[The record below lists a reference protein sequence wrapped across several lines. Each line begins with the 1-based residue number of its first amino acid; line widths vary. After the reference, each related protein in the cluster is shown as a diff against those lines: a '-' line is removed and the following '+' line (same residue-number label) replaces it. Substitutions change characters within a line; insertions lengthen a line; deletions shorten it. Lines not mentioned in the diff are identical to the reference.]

1 VSSPRAT
8 LAAVGVAALLG
19 TAYWGWTQKIKPAR
33 DKAAEDAKKPF
44 AGLNAAATREV
55 LLRKGTEEV
64 LLRKVDGAWRLIK
77 PVQAPAD
84 TAVLEALVQALGD
97 LTREETVAEADAD
110 LRQYGLD
117 APSGAVT
124 FVPATEGAKAQALF
138 FGNDNPTGSYAY
150 AMVDGQPQVFLSW
163 LWVKNAILKD
173 AAELRDKAVWRW
185 EPAQLRELRS
195 TQGGGFHLRREDG
208 GAWSLRLGAQE
219 EPARQAAIEAWL
231 AELAGLKALRV
242 PSEDGKGGP
251 YGLQRGPRLTLSL
264 ADGSSLQLNAGAPVD
279 EEGFYAQGR
288 PGTPVYVLGAG
299 DLMVLEKS
307 GKDLA
312 DRLAFSLDTSQVE
325 RFEVIRPEGRLKA
338 VKSAGAW
345 AWEGLEAGG
354 FNFDAFLSRLAGA
367 ELSRRL
373 DKADKPAKP
382 LASLFFYAASGAVLE
397 AVEFGPKRSGG
408 QVAFG
413 SNKQAVFLVAENL
426 LEGLPAPPAEPKE

>member
-1 VSSPRAT
+1 VSSPRTTIVAVG
-8 LAAVGVAALLG
+8 LAAALG
-19 TAYWGWTQKIKPAR
+19 AAYWGWTHKLKPAR

-44 AGLNAAATREV
+44 AGLNAADTREV
-55 LLRKGTEEV
+55 LLRKGAEEV
-64 LLRKVDGAWRLIK
+64 LLRKVDGAWRLLK

-84 TAVLEALVQALGD
+84 AAAVERLVQALAD
-97 LTREETVAEADAD
+97 LTREEVIAEDGAD

-163 LWVKNAILKD
+163 LWVKNAILRD
-173 AAELRDKAVWRW
+173 AAELRDKAVWHW
-185 EPAQLRELRS
+185 EPSQLRELRS
-195 TQGGGFHLRREDG
+195 TQGGGFSLRR
-208 GAWSLRLGAQE
+208 GAGSAWALRLGGQE
-219 EPARQAAIEAWL
+219 EPGRQAAIEQWL
-231 AELAGLKALRV
+231 EELAALKALRV

-264 ADGSSLQLNAGAPVD
+264 EDGRQLQLNAGAAVD
-279 EEGFYAQGR
+279 EEGFYAQGL

-299 DLMVLEKS
+299 DLLLLQMN

-312 DRLAFSLDTSQVE
+312 DRQAFSLDTSQVQ
-325 RFEVIRPEGRLKA
+325 RFEVLRPEGSLKA
-338 VKSAGAW
+338 VKSAGVW
-345 AWEGLEAGG
+345 AWEGLDSGD
-354 FNFDAFLSRLAGA
+354 FNFDVFLSRLAGA

-373 DKADKPAKP
+373 AQADKPAKP
-382 LASLFFYAASGAVLE
+382 VASVFFYAASGAVLE
-397 AVEFGPKRSGG
+397 AAEFGPKRAGG

-413 SNKQAVFLVAENL
+413 SNKQVVALVAENL
-426 LEGLPAPPAEPKE
+426 LEGLPPAPVAGKD